1 MRHRR
6 FVWLLSP
13 LLIVSAGCSGGSD
26 EPGTAPSSDASSTTS
41 APEVTTTTVIKT
53 TSDRLPKKMQR
64 QLTEAATS
72 VIDGWWDAA
81 YLSDGDEPFASFTKG
96 AARLAEKQS
105 DVMTA
110 EAYGDGV
117 TAIRRTVRLDV
128 LAVRH
133 KPVGVTA
140 QVRFVFR
147 ASGETPQRVSVQGDV
162 ELARFGGAWQIF
174 GFEVIAPARP
184 VGKEGGSK

>member
-1 MRHRR
+1 M
-6 FVWLLSP
+6 
-13 LLIVSAGCSGGSD
+13 
-26 EPGTAPSSDASSTTS
+26 
-41 APEVTTTTVIKT
+41 IKT
-53 TSDRLPKKMQR
+53 TSGRLPKKMQR
-64 QLTEAATS
+64 QVTKAATS

-81 YLSDGDEPFASFTKG
+81 YLATGDEPFATFTKG
-96 AARLAEKQS
+96 AARLAEKQA

-110 EAYGDGV
+110 EPYGDGI

-133 KPVGVTA
+133 RPVGVTA

-147 ASGETPQRVSVQGDV
+147 TSGDQPQRVTVTGDV

-174 GFEVIAPARP
+174 GFEIIAPARP
-184 VGKEGGSK
+184 VGKEGGSA